1 MTEPTLKQHL
11 LVAPA
16 GVLSPLLLPIVERW
30 NDPPTSIQ
38 LLELLDQCVHTGG
51 AAGFVVTALEAVML
65 KTMQDE
71 GVTSEDLLPLAVW
84 RTT

>member
-16 GVLSPLLLPIVERW
+16 EVLSPLLLPIVERW

-51 AAGFVVTALEAVML
+51 AAGFVVMALETLMMATM
-65 KTMQDE
+65 KTE
-71 GVTSEDLLPLAVW
+71 GVTSKDLLPLAVW
-84 RTT
+84 RNT